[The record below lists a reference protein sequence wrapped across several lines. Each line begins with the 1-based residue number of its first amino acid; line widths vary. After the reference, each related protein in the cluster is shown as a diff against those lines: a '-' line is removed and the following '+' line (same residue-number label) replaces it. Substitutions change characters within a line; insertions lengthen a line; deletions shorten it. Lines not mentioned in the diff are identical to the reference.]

1 MVPLRLK
8 YKLFHQDWNMN
19 IWSAE
24 VSWPKTSNKI
34 FKISRTD
41 EVHVPYDHIRR
52 RHNFWGKTNSTKLI
66 LSAAQLRISPSNNW
80 TPLKISWPKIW
91 RQKITHFSRT
101 CKNLFQIGENFIP
114 HKTQLNSTK
123 LIETRTW
130 TNVFVFVISCVI
142 YLCHCIRHHC
152 LRKSSS
158 NNWMTLK
165 AVQFG
170 QMHITIS

>member
-66 LSAAQLRISPSNNW
+66 LSAAQLRISLSNNW
-80 TPLKISWPKIW
+80 IPLKISWPKIW
-91 RQKITHFSRT
+91 DKKSPTFLEHART
-101 CKNLFQIGENFIP
+101 YFKSE
-114 HKTQLNSTK
+114 KTPFLTKLNSTK
-123 LIETRTW
+123 LIETQTW
-130 TNVFVFVISCVI
+130 DKCLCLCNFMCYISLYSSSLFEEVFV
-142 YLCHCIRHHC
+142 
-152 LRKSSS
+152 
-158 NNWMTLK
+158 
-165 AVQFG
+165 Q
-170 QMHITIS
+170 